1 MSHNICWAFSLR
13 ITGESFWL
21 FGWCCCTGASDL
33 WPIILKDSLLRVS
46 NAMARRLILR
56 NRMVVDEMGNVFINM
71 VNFMTFQILFPN
83 LCFRAVSVLYRISSE
98 FFMMRGIFLPLSRAI
113 KIELSDQRH
122 FFSSF
127 S

>member
-1 MSHNICWAFSLR
+1 
-13 ITGESFWL
+13 
-21 FGWCCCTGASDL
+21 
-33 WPIILKDSLLRVS
+33 
-46 NAMARRLILR
+46 
-56 NRMVVDEMGNVFINM
+56 MVVDEMGNVFINM